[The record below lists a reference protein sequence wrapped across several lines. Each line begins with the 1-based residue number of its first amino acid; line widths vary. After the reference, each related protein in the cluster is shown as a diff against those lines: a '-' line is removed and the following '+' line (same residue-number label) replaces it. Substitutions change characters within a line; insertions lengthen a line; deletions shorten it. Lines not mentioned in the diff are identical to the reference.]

1 MVTDSLGHII
11 MVTDRLESPWSWVTS
26 ALSMVS
32 RRLRPAF
39 LMKPTA
45 SFTLAGT
52 WGREIKIIKKES
64 VCLFIIHQ
72 CDKSL
77 RRLFSFLKLTLLLI
91 LSILS
96 FSLSPALWLWPPGT
110 ILATNTPTYIM
121 NMRYNNESDE

>member
-1 MVTDSLGHII
+1 MLYRNEDDTGW
-11 MVTDRLESPWSWVTS
+11 ESPWSWVTS

-52 WGREIKIIKKES
+52 WGGEIKIIKKES
-64 VCLFIIHQ
+64 VCLFILHQ

-77 RRLFSFLKLTLLLI
+77 RRLEVILFFKSDLIIDLEYLVILLEPG
-91 LSILS
+91 
-96 FSLSPALWLWPPGT
+96 SLALAPGHN
-110 ILATNTPTYIM
+110 LGHKHPDLYHQH
-121 NMRYNNESDE
+121 EV